1 MWYNAKMFE
10 FFKNRFY
17 HLKDFTS
24 NLRNLIAGRLWLKI
38 LIGMFLG
45 INLGLLLGPNLNL
58 IDRATAE
65 TTGNWLALPGHF
77 YLTIVQM
84 IIIPLIL
91 ASVIRG
97 IADNKL
103 EHVKKLGARI
113 IIYFFITTITA
124 VSIGIFVANFIK
136 PGAYIQAENLKINQE
151 SIVQNNKQE
160 IQWSN
165 IPQNIIQILPSNPF
179 ESMVN
184 KDMLQIVIFSIIFG
198 IALVNIPQGNARP
211 LLELFRSLQ
220 AVLLTIVSWAM
231 YLAPF
236 AVFGLLAQVT
246 MQIGLKTLL
255 GMGVYISTVLL
266 GLLLLLLFYMI
277 IVTFV
282 AKRNFIEF
290 LKKIWSVQLLAFS
303 TSSSAAVMPLSIKTA
318 EENLDIQPST
328 SHFIIP
334 LGTTINMDG
343 TALYQG
349 VATIFLAQVFGIDL
363 GLIEMVIIT
372 LVSVGASIGTPATPG
387 AGVIILST
395 ILASVGIPPSGIA
408 LILGVDR
415 IIDMCRTA
423 VNVTGDLVACVVMD
437 RITQSESACKQLYEK
452 IT

>member
-1 MWYNAKMFE
+1 
-10 FFKNRFY
+10 
-17 HLKDFTS
+17 
-24 NLRNLIAGRLWLKI
+24 
-38 LIGMFLG
+38 
-45 INLGLLLGPNLNL
+45 
-58 IDRATAE
+58 
-65 TTGNWLALPGHF
+65 
-77 YLTIVQM
+77 
-84 IIIPLIL
+84 
-91 ASVIRG
+91 
-97 IADNKL
+97 
-103 EHVKKLGARI
+103 
-113 IIYFFITTITA
+113 
-124 VSIGIFVANFIK
+124 
-136 PGAYIQAENLKINQE
+136 
-151 SIVQNNKQE
+151 
-160 IQWSN
+160 
-165 IPQNIIQILPSNPF
+165 
-179 ESMVN
+179 MVN